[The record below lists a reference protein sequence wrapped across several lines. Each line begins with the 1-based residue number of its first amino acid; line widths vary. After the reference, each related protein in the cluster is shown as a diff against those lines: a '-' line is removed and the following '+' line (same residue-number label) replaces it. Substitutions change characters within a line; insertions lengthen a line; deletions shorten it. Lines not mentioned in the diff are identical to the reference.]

1 MTTRMVSR
9 PRAARVSRALAW
21 VALGAIV
28 IAPAAS
34 AAQPVLL
41 EVRPTAGDTIRLRLE
56 QTVEMRGTTR
66 VGERDSTM
74 SSTSRMA
81 ILARAIILSADS
93 GGARVLAITDSVTFE
108 GAKGQ
113 QSLPFRRDPRALE
126 GSRVE
131 MRLLPDGSSD
141 ILPADPEVMN
151 DFRALMAQMPSTLPR
166 TPVQVGDRWSPVVS
180 VPIATEGGPPRAE
193 SIKMTFRFDSLS
205 RNREVAHISMVGEIS
220 RKSTDS
226 ARGPAG
232 TEMTGTIR
240 GGITVDRKRGW
251 MTDSRA
257 VVTLRSVV
265 PPPPGSRAHPMRF
278 ELTITQRMRALD
290 KR

>member
-1 MTTRMVSR
+1 MRGR
-9 PRAARVSRALAW
+9 RIRR
-21 VALGAIV
+21 ALGATALRAMAIGA
-28 IAPAAS
+28 ITLAPGVAT

-41 EVRPTAGDTIRLRLE
+41 EVRPTVGDTIRLRLE
-56 QTVEMRGTTR
+56 QTVEMKGTTR
-66 VGERDSTM
+66 VGKRDSTM

-81 ILARAIILSADS
+81 ILARAIVLSTDS
-93 GGARVLAITDSVTFE
+93 AGARVLAITDSVSFE
-108 GAKGQ
+108 GAEGVQTSPYQRNPKT
-113 QSLPFRRDPRALE
+113 LE

-141 ILPADPEVMN
+141 ILPGDREVMN

-166 TPVQVGDRWSPVVS
+166 TPVQVGERWSPVVT
-180 VPIATEGGPPRAE
+180 VPIAGQGGVARTE
-193 SIKMTFRFDSLS
+193 SLKITFRFDSLS

-220 RKSTDS
+220 RTSNDS

-240 GGITVDRKRGW
+240 GGMTVDLKRGW

-278 ELTITQRMRALD
+278 ELAITQRMRALD

>member
-1 MTTRMVSR
+1 MTTPMASSSGRIRRLLARASLFVSSLV
-9 PRAARVSRALAW
+9 AAGTA
-21 VALGAIV
+21 
-28 IAPAAS
+28 

-41 EVRPTAGDTIRLRLE
+41 EVRPTPGDTIGLRLE
-56 QTVEMRGTTR
+56 QTVEMKGTTR
-66 VGERDSTM
+66 VGDRDSTM
-74 SSTSRMA
+74 SSTSRMT
-81 ILARAIILSADS
+81 IFARAIILSADS
-93 GGARVLAITDSVTFE
+93 AGARVLAITDSVAFE
-108 GAKGQ
+108 GAEGLQ
-113 QSLPFRRDPRALE
+113 GAPYRRDPRALE

-141 ILPADPEVMN
+141 MLPAESEVMN
-151 DFRALMAQMPSTLPR
+151 DFRSLMAQMPSTLPR
-166 TPVQVGDRWSPVVS
+166 TPIQVGERWSPVVS
-180 VPIATEGGPPRAE
+180 VPIAAQGGPPRTEAL
-193 SIKMTFRFDSLS
+193 KMTFRFDSLA

-220 RKSTDS
+220 RKAADST
-226 ARGPAG
+226 AGKAG

-257 VVTLRSVV
+257 VVTLRSTVQ
-265 PPPPGSRAHPMRF
+265 PPAGSRANPMRF

>member
-1 MTTRMVSR
+1 MTIRMASSR
-9 PRAARVSRALAW
+9 RGRLARRVAGFTLAAIGLAPV
-21 VALGAIV
+21 VA
-28 IAPAAS
+28 
-34 AAQPVLL
+34 AAQPILL
-41 EVRPTAGDTIRLRLE
+41 EVRPAVGDTIRLRLE
-56 QTVEMRGTTR
+56 QTVEMKGTTR
-66 VGERDSTM
+66 VGDRDSTM
-74 SSTSRMA
+74 SSTSRMS
-81 ILARAIILSADS
+81 ILARAIILSTDS
-93 GGARVLAITDSVTFE
+93 AGARVLAITDSVTFKGAE
-108 GAKGQ
+108 G
-113 QSLPFRRDPRALE
+113 LPSSAFRRDPRALE

-166 TPVQVGDRWSPVVS
+166 TPVQVGERWSPVVT
-180 VPIATEGGPPRAE
+180 VPIAGGRDVPRTE
-193 SIKMTFRFDSLS
+193 SLKITFRFDSLS

-220 RKSTDS
+220 RKSQDS

-265 PPPPGSRAHPMRF
+265 PPPPGSRANPMRF

-290 KR
+290 KQ

>member
-1 MTTRMVSR
+1 MRRT
-9 PRAARVSRALAW
+9 LAGL
-21 VALGAIV
+21 ALGASAL
-28 IAPAAS
+28 APAVA

-41 EVRPTAGDTIRLRLE
+41 EVRPTVGDTIRLRLE
-56 QTVEMRGTTR
+56 QTVEMTGTTR
-66 VGERDSTM
+66 VGQRDSTM

-81 ILARAIILSADS
+81 ILARAIILSTDS
-93 GGARVLAITDSVTFE
+93 AGARVLAITDSVVFE
-108 GAKGQ
+108 GAEGLQ
-113 QSLPFRRDPRALE
+113 RSPYQRDPKALE

-166 TPVQVGDRWSPVVS
+166 TPVQVGERWSPVVS
-180 VPIATEGGPPRAE
+180 VPIAGQGGVARTE
-193 SIKMTFRFDSLS
+193 SLKMTFRFDSLS

-220 RKSTDS
+220 RKAIDS
-226 ARGPAG
+226 LKGPAG
-232 TEMTGTIR
+232 TEMTGTIK
-240 GGITVDRKRGW
+240 GGMTVDRKRGW

-257 VVTLRSVV
+257 VVTIRSVV
-265 PPPPGSRAHPMRF
+265 PPPPGSRANPMRF

>member
-1 MTTRMVSR
+1 MASSL
-9 PRAARVSRALAW
+9 RARGMRRTLAGL
-21 VALGAIV
+21 ALGASAL
-28 IAPAAS
+28 APAVA

-41 EVRPTAGDTIRLRLE
+41 EVRPTVGDTIRLRLE
-56 QTVEMRGTTR
+56 QTVEMTGTTR
-66 VGERDSTM
+66 VGQRDSTM

-81 ILARAIILSADS
+81 ILARAIILSTDS
-93 GGARVLAITDSVTFE
+93 AGARVLAITDSVVFE
-108 GAKGQ
+108 GAEGLQ
-113 QSLPFRRDPRALE
+113 RSPYQRDPKALE

-166 TPVQVGDRWSPVVS
+166 TPVQVGERWSPVVS
-180 VPIATEGGPPRAE
+180 VPIAGQGGVARTE
-193 SIKMTFRFDSLS
+193 SLKMTFRFDSLS

-220 RKSTDS
+220 RKAIDS
-226 ARGPAG
+226 LKGPAG
-232 TEMTGTIR
+232 TEMTGTIK
-240 GGITVDRKRGW
+240 GGMTVDRKRGW

-257 VVTLRSVV
+257 VVTIRSVV
-265 PPPPGSRAHPMRF
+265 PPPPGSRANPMRF

>member
-1 MTTRMVSR
+1 MLAVLGLA
-9 PRAARVSRALAW
+9 RAG
-21 VALGAIV
+21 VA
-28 IAPAAS
+28 

-41 EVRPTAGDTIRLRLE
+41 EVRPTVGDTIRLRLE
-56 QTVEMRGTTR
+56 QTVEMKGTTR
-66 VGERDSTM
+66 VGQRDSTM

-93 GGARVLAITDSVTFE
+93 AGARVLAITDSVVFEAPE
-108 GAKGQ
+108 GAPSSPYQ
-113 QSLPFRRDPRALE
+113 RDPRALE

-141 ILPADPEVMN
+141 ILPADPQVMN

-166 TPVQVGDRWSPVVS
+166 TPVQVGERWSPVVT
-180 VPIATEGGPPRAE
+180 VPIAGQGGVPRTE
-193 SIKMTFRFDSLS
+193 SLKMTFRFDSLS
-205 RNREVAHISMVGEIS
+205 RNREVAHISMIGEIS
-220 RKSTDS
+220 RRSSDS
-226 ARGPAG
+226 AKGPAG

-240 GGITVDRKRGW
+240 GGITIDRKRGW

-265 PPPPGSRAHPMRF
+265 PPPPGSRANPMRF